1 MRTLAELVDVPD
13 PAWPGLAKTL
23 LDQHPRARTLPIAR
37 AAGERCLFRLQ
48 VTARSTLG
56 ALALH
61 TGGLTVQHGWL
72 RILGGG
78 SQALPSVTDVN
89 RLGEPSS
96 SSTSPPML
104 LVAFDVLGGRFAVNG
119 GGLRGDHGG
128 VCYWGPDTLEWEPLA
143 FGYTDFVHWTL
154 TSGLDDFYAELRW
167 DGWQQEVA
175 ATPLTSGLSVVPPLC
190 NQESKPVAGTSRHPV
205 PWHEVVILLDDL
217 AAQLAGH
224 PRPSEFKIAP

>member
-1 MRTLAELVDVPD
+1 MRTLADLVDVAD
-13 PAWPGLAKTL
+13 PAWPGLARLL
-23 LDQHPRARTLPIAR
+23 LDHHPRARTLPIER

-78 SQALPSVTDVN
+78 VNGLPSVADAN
-89 RLGEPSS
+89 DLGDPSP
-96 SSTSPPML
+96 SSTSPPHL
-104 LVAFDVLGGRFAVNG
+104 LVAFDVLGGRYAVNG
-119 GGLRGDHGG
+119 GGLAGDRGE

-143 FGYTDFVHWTL
+143 FGYTDFVQWTL

-167 DGWQQEVA
+167 DGWQEEVA
-175 ATPLTSGLSVVPPLC
+175 AIPLTSGLSVHPPLC
-190 NQESKPVAGTSRHPV
+190 TQESKPVAHASRRPA
-205 PWHEVVILLDDL
+205 PWHEVVVLLDEL
-217 AAQLAGH
+217 AAQLAGRTG
-224 PRPSEFKIAP
+224 PFDFRIAP